1 MSGPVRYEVGD
12 GVATITMD
20 APERR
25 NAFSQDLL
33 VGLMDGLRDALADP
47 QVRVVVLTNT
57 GTTFSAGADL
67 KEDRAALGPNPLT
80 FVDVVH
86 AIDAS
91 PKPVIARVAGHAA
104 GGGAALAVAC
114 DLAIAADTARIGI
127 TEVRIGIPPVGVA
140 ALLAHR
146 LTPRAL
152 VESFLVGEMMPAS
165 RAAELGMVNMAVPA
179 EDLDAAVA
187 HYVDGLARG
196 GPRSLARTK
205 EMLQAMLQLTP
216 AQAEQLADEAARGA
230 FGSEEAKEGV
240 AAFLGRRPASWVP
253 TGEAG

>member
-1 MSGPVRYEVGD
+1 MSGPVRYEVDG
-12 GVATITMD
+12 GVATLTME

-33 VGLMDGLRDALADP
+33 IGLMDGLRDALADP
-47 QVRVVVLTNT
+47 AVRVVVLTNT

-80 FVDVVH
+80 FVDLVH

-91 PKPVIARVAGHAA
+91 PKPVIAKVAGHAA

-114 DLAIAADTARIGI
+114 DLAVAADDARIGI

-146 LTPRAL
+146 MTPRAL
-152 VESFLVGEMMPAS
+152 NEAFLVGEMMPAS
-165 RAAELGMVNMAVPA
+165 RAAEIGMVNMAVPRD
-179 EDLDAAVA
+179 DLDAAVA
-187 HYVDGLARG
+187 RFVDGLVRG
-196 GPRSLARTK
+196 GPSSLARTK

-216 AQAEQLADEAARGA
+216 PQAAQLADEAARGA
-230 FGSEEAKEGV
+230 FGASEAKEGV

-253 TGEAG
+253 GAGDS

>member
-47 QVRVVVLTNT
+47 AVRVVVLTNT

-67 KEDRAALGPNPLT
+67 KEDRAALGPKPLT
-80 FVDVVH
+80 FVDLVH

-114 DLAIAADTARIGI
+114 DLAVAADTARIGI

-146 LTPRAL
+146 MSPRAL
-152 VESFLVGEMMPAS
+152 TEAFLVGEMMPAS
-165 RAAELGMVNMAVPA
+165 RAAEIGMVNVAVPA
-179 EDLDAAVA
+179 DELDAAVA
-187 HYVDGLARG
+187 RFVDGLARG

-216 AQAEQLADEAARGA
+216 AQAAQLADEAARGA
-230 FGSEEAKEGV
+230 FGAEEAKEGV

-253 TGEAG
+253 AGES